1 MNNTLHKNDI
11 VDKVSEKLKTERIE
25 IGGNKY
31 FYKRKYHLM
40 YSEKIIRKVLDA
52 FWSVV
57 AETIEDGD
65 SVKIYNYMTISPKY
79 YKEREVNSFDGS
91 GKYTSSP
98 RYKIKV
104 SVEGRLKEA
113 CKILFNKV
121 LKDGKIQNE

>member
-1 MNNTLHKNDI
+1 
-11 VDKVSEKLKTERIE
+11 
-25 IGGNKY
+25 
-31 FYKRKYHLM
+31 M

-57 AETIEDGD
+57 AETIEEGD
-65 SVKIYNYMTISPKY
+65 SVQIYNYMTISPKY

-104 SVEGRLKEA
+104 SAEGRLKEA
-113 CKILFNKV
+113 CKILFNKI
-121 LKDGKIQNE
+121 LKDGKTQNE